1 MTVPRKRYL
10 SPKAR
15 SALKLLASN
24 SRDVTE
30 AFVLAHGFT
39 VTILAGLVRAGL
51 ATMHQEAGEAGG
63 LQIKSE
69 RYGITAAGWQALE
82 RYPARMSPPPD
93 AR

>member
-1 MTVPRKRYL
+1 M
-10 SPKAR
+10 
-15 SALKLLASN
+15 
-24 SRDVTE
+24 
-30 AFVLAHGFT
+30 
-39 VTILAGLVRAGL
+39 LAGLVRAGL

-82 RYPARMSPPPD
+82 RYPARMSPPD